1 MASQLTLEER
11 EVVAQ
16 MHFAGATQTAIGRR
30 LGRHRTTIGREL
42 RRNGDGA
49 TYWAVS
55 AQQSAE
61 RRRRE
66 RPRMRKMDRPETNA
80 SVRLGLSQRWSPDQI
95 AGRLKRE
102 FRHDRRRRV
111 SQATVY
117 RWIASRGDEERE
129 HWRQFLRFGR
139 RRPGRETRGRLP
151 RTASIQGRPAVVD
164 RRTRFGDWEG
174 DTLVG
179 GGRRGG
185 LVTLVE
191 RRSGYLLAGK
201 VPHLRARLVRRQL
214 QALLAPAPP
223 QLRRTLTLDNG
234 KEFAEHERLSE
245 RLDLAVYFAEPYC
258 AWQRGTNENTNGLL
272 RQFFPK
278 GTIFRGM
285 HRRHL
290 NQAQD
295 LLNHRPRKRLGYRTP
310 HEVLASRLTRAT
322 EM

>member
-1 MASQLTLEER
+1 MASQLTLQER

-16 MHFAGATQTAIGRR
+16 MHFAGANQTAIAKR
-30 LGRHRTTIGREL
+30 LGRHHTTIGREL
-42 RRNGDGA
+42 QRNGSGGA
-49 TYWAVS
+49 YSAVT
-55 AQQSAE
+55 AQEAAA

-66 RPRMRKMDRPETNA
+66 RPQVRKMDRPETNA
-80 SVRLGLSQRWSPDQI
+80 FVRQGLARRWSPDQI

-102 FRHDRRRRV
+102 CGGDHRRCV
-111 SQATVY
+111 SHQTIY
-117 RWIASRGDEERE
+117 RWIDSRDGSQREYWRER
-129 HWRQFLRFGR
+129 LRFGR
-139 RRPGRETRGRLP
+139 RRPGRERRGQLP

-164 RRTRFGDWEG
+164 RRGRFGDWEG

-185 LVTLVE
+185 MVTLVE
-191 RRSGYLLAGK
+191 RKSGYLLAGK
-201 VPHLRARLVRRQL
+201 VPHLRARLVRQEIES
-214 QALLAPAPP
+214 LLATAPP
-223 QLRRTLTLDNG
+223 GLRRTLTLDNG

-245 RLDLAVYFAEPYC
+245 HLHLNVYFADPYC

-285 HRRHL
+285 HRQHL
-290 NQAQD
+290 DEAQH

>member
-1 MASQLTLEER
+1 MASQLTREER

-16 MHFAGATQTAIGRR
+16 MHFAGANQTAIAKR

-49 TYWAVS
+49 TYSAVA
-55 AQQSAE
+55 AQAAAE

-66 RPRMRKMDRPETNA
+66 RPRVRKMDRPQTNTFI
-80 SVRLGLSQRWSPDQI
+80 RQGLAGRWSPDQI

-102 FRHDRRRRV
+102 CGGDRRRCV
-111 SQATVY
+111 SHQTIY
-117 RWIASRGDEERE
+117 RWIDSREDQERG
-129 HWRQFLRFGR
+129 HWRGCLRFGR
-139 RRPGRETRGRLP
+139 RRPGREKRGQLP

-164 RRTRFGDWEG
+164 RRRRFGDWEG

-179 GGRRGG
+179 GGRLGG

-191 RRSGYLLAGK
+191 RKSGYLLAGK
-201 VPHLRARLVRRQL
+201 VPHLRARLVRHEVES
-214 QALLAPAPP
+214 LLVAAPP
-223 QLRRTLTLDNG
+223 ELRRTLTLDNG

-245 RLDLAVYFAEPYC
+245 HLGLDVYFADPYC

-278 GTIFRGM
+278 GTIFRGL
-285 HRRHL
+285 HRQHL
-290 NQAQD
+290 DEAQH

-310 HEVLASRLTRAT
+310 HEVLASRLTRAI